1 MSSIIWNPPYVEV
14 EVITSVN
21 TKIKIWLIYD
31 NVGDEIK
38 VLKKETEEIIVKEKK
53 VEETKVGKVLS
64 NNEVDDIEIIVE

>member
-1 MSSIIWNPPYVEV
+1 MNSIIWNPPYVEV